1 MKNEIVYATNTWSF
15 QIFESLQNVFRIL
28 MLLFR
33 IERLSVSLN
42 VVISVNQY
50 MFNTALISQL
60 VGGAARV
67 GGGGE
72 KLKNYEKQ

>member
-1 MKNEIVYATNTWSF
+1 MF
-15 QIFESLQNVFRIL
+15 

-67 GGGGE
+67 GGGE